1 MKRLFALAVGSL
13 LSASLFTAAYAA
25 PEATQGRGKHQQGLN
40 NAKKVMKARF
50 DREKKMAEI
59 RKQAQ
64 AKKHLAQGGK

>member
-1 MKRLFALAVGSL
+1 MKRLFVLAVGSL

-25 PEATQGRGKHQQGLN
+25 QAAAPGKGTHQQGLK

-50 DREKKMAEI
+50 DREKKMAEV

-64 AKKHLAQGGK
+64 AKKHQAQGGK

>member
-1 MKRLFALAVGSL
+1 MKRLFVLAVGSM
-13 LSASLFTAAYAA
+13 LSASFFTAAYAA
-25 PEATQGRGKHQQGLN
+25 PASAPGKGKQQQGLK